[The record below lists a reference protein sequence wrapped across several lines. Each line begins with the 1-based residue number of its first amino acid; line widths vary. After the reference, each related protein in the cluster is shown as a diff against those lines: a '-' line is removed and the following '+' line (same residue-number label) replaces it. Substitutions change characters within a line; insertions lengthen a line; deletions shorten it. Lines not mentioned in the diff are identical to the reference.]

1 MSPLVIILIFAA
13 IAAFLYWLLVIAEG
27 VYLGQRV
34 VALLY
39 DLVAPRYNHI
49 KQYTAEDDARFL
61 GVPLSLSL
69 QGVAEPL
76 VLDVATGTSRL
87 PLALFRRP
95 TFHGKVIALDSA
107 RRMLHEATK
116 YVSEHRDRITWV
128 WQQAVPLPFDADTFD
143 AVTCLEALEFMPDT
157 RATLVECIRV
167 LKPGGLLLVTN
178 RIAIGAKL
186 MPGKTLSKPKF
197 ETLLQAL
204 GQTDVTTQVWQ
215 YDYDLVWSLKP
226 DGDLHGRRIVPI
238 DVLRCP
244 HCGCPFDR
252 VEQAVVCSSCSRRYP
267 IGSDGVIELL

>member
-1 MSPLVIILIFAA
+1 MSPFVVILIFVA
-13 IAAFLYWLLVIAEG
+13 IAAFLYWLLVVAEG
-27 VYLGQRV
+27 AYLGQRV

-39 DLVAPRYNHI
+39 DLAAPRYNHI

-87 PLALFRRP
+87 PLALFRQP
-95 TFHGKVIALDSA
+95 TFHGKVVALDNA

-116 YVSEHRDRITWV
+116 YVSGQRDRITWV
-128 WQQAVPLPFDADTFD
+128 WQQAVPLPFDDNTFD
-143 AVTCLEALEFMPDT
+143 AVTCLEALEFMPDM
-157 RATLVECIRV
+157 RAALVECIRV

-197 ETLLQAL
+197 ERLLQAL

-226 DGDLHGRRIVPI
+226 DGDLHGRRAVPI

-244 HCGCPFDR
+244 HCRCPFDR
-252 VEQAVVCSSCSRRYP
+252 VEQAVVCSSCARRYP